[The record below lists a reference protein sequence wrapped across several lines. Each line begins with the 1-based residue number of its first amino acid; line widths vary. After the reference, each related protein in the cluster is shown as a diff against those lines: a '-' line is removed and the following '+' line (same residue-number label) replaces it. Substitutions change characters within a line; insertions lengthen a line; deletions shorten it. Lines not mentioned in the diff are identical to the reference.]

1 MIGDKIGMIEEL
13 YTEFDVVSTGNYRRY
28 SSYRKL
34 RIQFDNR
41 TLNWQAYKEVEKKWK
56 FIWLWLTIWWTCYAE
71 VKKPLWKYRL

>member
-41 TLNWQAYKEVEKKWK
+41 TLN
-56 FIWLWLTIWWTCYAE
+56 
-71 VKKPLWKYRL
+71 

>member
-41 TLNWQAYKEVEKKWK
+41 TLNWQAYKEVEKNGSLFDYDLLYGERVMLK
-56 FIWLWLTIWWTCYAE
+56 
-71 VKKPLWKYRL
+71 